1 MTSGHA
7 QLRTAKLPAAM
18 PGRYPTRRAVLSG
31 AVLSGAVSGLALLPA
46 GRAFAARRHHPAPGP
61 AAPAAG
67 GGEAP
72 AGSYSPA
79 NSLIGPVDTPARWAC
94 IIDYTTGAVLLEK
107 AADERMPPSSLTKMM
122 TAYVVFGML
131 RAGRLK
137 LDQTLTVS
145 EKAWR
150 MQGSKMFVPLQGAVA
165 VSDLIQGMV
174 IQSGNDACIVLAEG
188 VAGSEDQFVSLMNA
202 QAVQLG
208 MTNTHFMN
216 ATGWPADGHYMSA
229 RDVTTIAMHLI
240 HDFPEYYHFFAEK
253 GFRYNRIS
261 QENRNALVVKGIADG
276 LKTGHTDAGGF
287 GLCASSERN
296 GNRIVMAINGLPS
309 SNARAFE
316 GERLLEWG
324 FVNFENAT
332 LVHNGAVIDS
342 APVWLGKAATVPL
355 VATRDVLLTL
365 PHGWQNRARIALD
378 YKSPV
383 PAPIKAGQVLGQL
396 VISNTGLAD
405 IMVPL
410 VAGNDVGRLGLFGRA
425 SAVLGQKLGRH

>member
-1 MTSGHA
+1 MTSG
-7 QLRTAKLPAAM
+7 QTRLRAATLSTAPHD
-18 PGRYPTRRAVLSG
+18 GRHPTRRAILSG
-31 AVLSGAVSGLALLPA
+31 AASLLALLPA
-46 GRAFAARRHHPAPGP
+46 GQGALAARKHRAAAA
-61 AAPAAG
+61 AAPAATPD
-67 GGEAP
+67 AP
-72 AGSYSPA
+72 PGTYAPA

-94 IIDYTTGAVLLEK
+94 IVDYTTGAVLLEK

-137 LDQTLTVS
+137 LDQSLTVS

-150 MQGSKMFVPLQGAVA
+150 MQGSKMFVPLQGSVM

-188 VAGSEDQFVSLMNA
+188 VAGSEDQFVSLMNT
-202 QAVQLG
+202 QAAQLG
-208 MTNTHFMN
+208 MTNSHFMN

-240 HDFPEYYHFFAEK
+240 HDFPEYYHFFSEK
-253 GFRYNRIS
+253 SFRYNKIS

-276 LKTGHTDAGGF
+276 LKTGHTDAGGY
-287 GLCASSERN
+287 GLCASSERG
-296 GNRIVMAINGLPS
+296 GNRIVMAVNGLPS

-316 GERLLEWG
+316 SERLLEWA

-332 LVHNGAVIDS
+332 LMHSGAVIDN
-342 APVWLGKAATVPL
+342 APVWLGRAPTVPL
-355 VATRDVLLTL
+355 VATRDILLTL
-365 PHGWQNRARIALD
+365 PHGWQNRVHISLD
-378 YKSPV
+378 YKSPI
-383 PAPIKAGQVLGQL
+383 PAPVTAGQQLGEV

-405 IMVPL
+405 IRVPV
-410 VAGNDVGRLGLFGRA
+410 VAGADVGRLGLLGRA
-425 SAVLGQKLGRH
+425 SAVLGQKLGHH